1 MPSFSS
7 SSSIRAASEQCLL
20 NVKIV
25 HKLYHGSPS
34 NVSHKVKGRLPKE
47 LDVLLLSDLIF
58 SISGCLDG
66 HTVPTDAIARSALM
80 RHLRNALNEARIETA
95 FFCFSDV
102 KIHCRTHLSLV

>member
-25 HKLYHGSPS
+25 HKLYHCSPS
-34 NVSHKVKGRLPKE
+34 QVVHKVKGRLPKE

-58 SISGCLDG
+58 SISGSLDG
-66 HTVPTDAIARSALM
+66 QTVLADAIAHSALM
-80 RHLRNALNEARIETA
+80 RHLRNELSEARIETA
-95 FFCFSDV
+95 FFSNFL
-102 KIHCRTHLSLV
+102 T

>member
-25 HKLYHGSPS
+25 HKLYYCSPS
-34 NVSHKVKGRLPKE
+34 NFVRKIKGRIPKE

-58 SISGCLDG
+58 SISGSLNG
-66 HTVPTDAIARSALM
+66 QTVPADAIVHSALM
-80 RHLRNALNEARIETA
+80 CHLRNELNEARIETA
-95 FFCFSDV
+95 FFIFL
-102 KIHCRTHLSLV
+102 T